1 MTEAAGEGAGNKVG
15 HVSGYA
21 GLLQLD
27 GGVDVAHKPPCAEEA
42 NEAEHQENGEGTHEV
57 VAKVEGRLPM
67 AQMKGGKR
75 GRCRTQTK
83 TQTKIPPPNPILH
96 VGIPCALVKLME

>member
-1 MTEAAGEGAGNKVG
+1 MTETAGEGASNKVG

-67 AQMKGGKR
+67 AQMKGWKR
-75 GRCRTQTK
+75 KADSGHKQKHKHKFPLPTLSCT
-83 TQTKIPPPNPILH
+83 
-96 VGIPCALVKLME
+96 